1 MIPTTHGILQQ
12 KQVAVATISVDD
24 NSLVMAYPRYSYSE
38 YCAINVTPDTM
49 STTLTKVDTGDG
61 TSWATVTPS
70 SGTGDYSF
78 RARSSSVNSGTVSRS
93 MIIRISDNAGI
104 AASVDVSSTQVA
116 QIIE

>member
-1 MIPTTHGILQQ
+1 MIPTLHGILQQ
-12 KQVAVATISVDD
+12 KQATISVDD
-24 NSLVMAYPRYSYSE
+24 TSLVMAYPRYSYSE

-78 RARSSSVNSGTVSRS
+78 RGRASSDNSGSVSRS
-93 MIIRISDNAGI
+93 MIIRITDNAGV
-104 AASVDVSSTQVA
+104 AASVDVVLTQVA
-116 QIIE
+116 QTL